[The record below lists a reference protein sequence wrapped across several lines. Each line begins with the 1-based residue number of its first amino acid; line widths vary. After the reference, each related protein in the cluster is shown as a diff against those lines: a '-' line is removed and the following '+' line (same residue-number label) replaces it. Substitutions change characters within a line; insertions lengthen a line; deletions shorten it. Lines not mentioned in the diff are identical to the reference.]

1 MAVYE
6 RFDAARHG
14 AWSCVRTDLSWL
26 HTCQVIP
33 LACRE
38 AGLAALDMPLAF
50 RREGPWLSLVAVLGL
65 EVGRAAYIGP
75 KGRWRS
81 GYVPVWVRAYP
92 FGLCREAQSTALR
105 LGLHAASPWLQQHAD
120 APLITPEGALSEF
133 AQKRVQWL
141 RQSGWGSAP
150 ERALLQAIDAA
161 NVLEPWDEA
170 GPDLC
175 RVVDWLWRNLPALQ
189 LETLHRTG
197 ALDVLVAQRLSV
209 PRLERVREWSSV
221 QQPQFQPQRRAATP
235 APSIDVSGDTIR
247 FG

>member
-6 RFDAARHG
+6 RFDAAQHG
-14 AWSCVRTDLSWL
+14 AWSCVPTDFLWL
-26 HTCQVIP
+26 HTCPVVP

-92 FGLCREAQSTALR
+92 FGLCRAAPSATLR
-105 LGLHAASPWLQQHAD
+105 LGLHAASPWLQQQGD
-120 APLITPEGALSEF
+120 APLVTPEGALSEF
-133 AQKRVQWL
+133 AHRRVQWL
-141 RQSGWGSAP
+141 RQSGWGAAP
-150 ERALLQAIDAA
+150 EQALLQAMDAA

-170 GPDLC
+170 GPGLY
-175 RVVDWLWRNLPALQ
+175 RVSASLWRDLPAVQ

-197 ALDVLVAQRLSV
+197 ALDVLVAQRLSEA
-209 PRLERVREWSSV
+209 RLERVREWSV
-221 QQPQFQPQRRAATP
+221 QQPLQPQRRAATP